1 MTIIYPNDVNETDA
15 ISETDAKQWLTVGE
29 VAERFMVTERTV
41 QLWIKQGLFP
51 GTLQATQRGHY
62 RIPSSAVEHF
72 EKSRRVN

>member
-1 MTIIYPNDVNETDA
+1 MIIYPTGVSETDA
-15 ISETDAKQWLTVGE
+15 ISEADTRQWLTVGE

-62 RIPSSAVEHF
+62 RIPLSAVEHF
-72 EKSRRVN
+72 EQTRRVS